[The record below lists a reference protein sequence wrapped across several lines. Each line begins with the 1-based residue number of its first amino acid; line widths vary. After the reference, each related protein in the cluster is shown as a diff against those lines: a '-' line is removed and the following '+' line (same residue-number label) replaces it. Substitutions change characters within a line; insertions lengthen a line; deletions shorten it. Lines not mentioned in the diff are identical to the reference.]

1 LKDKARLTKVLTC
14 HVVPG
19 NVMAEEVKP
28 GTVRSVAGQSITMR
42 TEGGKVRVDNAVV
55 TMADVK
61 ADNGVIHAIDT
72 VILPKS

>member
-1 LKDKARLTKVLTC
+1 MKDKARLTKVLTC

-19 NVMAEEVKP
+19 NVMAKKVKP